1 VLLSLVLLIFWHSL
15 KPMRRDVLELRQFY
29 ATALGQR
36 VRDLVSRKL
45 VQAWGDG
52 RGLDVLG
59 LGYATPYL
67 DLFRNNARRCLA
79 LMPAAQ
85 GVEVWPSHAPRLSC
99 LSEEAAL
106 PLPNALFDRVV
117 LIHALEESL
126 DPLALLQETMRVL
139 APSGRMILV
148 ATNRRGP
155 WANAEAT
162 PFGHGQPFTRRQLE
176 TLVRAAGLEPAAWS
190 RALYLPPLNAL
201 ARWADVFEPLGARLW
216 PGLSGLILLEAV
228 KQTYAIKPRPKAA
241 RVRLALPGLARP
253 GAIGQALPPSRQNRR
268 LHARSWRFSGFG
280 LRLGRLVFGR
290 RNAP

>member
-1 VLLSLVLLIFWHSL
+1 LIFWHG
-15 KPMRRDVLELRQFY
+15 KEHMRRDVLELRQFY
-29 ATALGQR
+29 STALGQR

-67 DLFRNNARRCLA
+67 ELFRASARRCLA

-85 GVEVWPSHAPRLSC
+85 GVEVWPSQAPRLSC

-106 PLPNALFDRVV
+106 PLPNALFDRVL

-126 DPLALLQETMRVL
+126 DPLGLLQETMRVL
-139 APSGRMILV
+139 APSGRIILV

-201 ARWADVFEPLGARLW
+201 AGWADVFEPLGARLW

-241 RVRLALPGLARP
+241 RVRVALPGLARP
-253 GAIGQALPPSRQNRR
+253 GAISQASAPPRQD
-268 LHARSWRFSGFG
+268 
-280 LRLGRLVFGR
+280 
-290 RNAP
+290 

>member
-1 VLLSLVLLIFWHSL
+1 
-15 KPMRRDVLELRQFY
+15 MRRDVLELRQFY
-29 ATALGQR
+29 STALGQR

-45 VQAWGDG
+45 VHAWGDG

-67 DLFRNNARRCLA
+67 ELFRSRARRCLA

-85 GVEVWPSHAPRLSC
+85 GVEVWPSKAPRLSC

-139 APSGRMILV
+139 APSGRVILV
-148 ATNRRGP
+148 AANRRGP

-228 KQTYAIKPRPKAA
+228 KQTYAIKPRAKPA
-241 RVRLALPGLARP
+241 RVRVALPGLARP
-253 GAIGQALPPSRQNRR
+253 GAIGQTLPPSRQIHS
-268 LHARSWRFSGFG
+268 LHARSWRFGGFG
-280 LRLGRLVFGR
+280 LRLGRRALGR
-290 RNAP
+290 RNAL

>member
-1 VLLSLVLLIFWHSL
+1 
-15 KPMRRDVLELRQFY
+15 MRRDVLELRQFY

-67 DLFRNNARRCLA
+67 ELFRNNARRCLA

-85 GVEVWPSHAPRLSC
+85 GVEVWPSNAPRLSC
-99 LSEEAAL
+99 LSQETAL

-126 DPLALLQETMRVL
+126 DPLGLLQETMRVM
-139 APSGRMILV
+139 APSGRVILV
-148 ATNRRGP
+148 AANRRGP

-190 RALYLPPLNAL
+190 RALYLPPLDAAAGL
-201 ARWADVFEPLGARLW
+201 ADVFEPLGARLW

-228 KQTYAIKPRPKAA
+228 KQSYALKPRPQGA
-241 RVRLALPGLARP
+241 RVRVALPGLARP
-253 GAIGQALPPSRQNRR
+253 GTVGQALPPSRQIRG
-268 LHARSWRFSGFG
+268 LHARPWRLGGFG
-280 LRLGRLVFGR
+280 LRLGIRALGR